1 VCHLTKN
8 KKLRKKDDK
17 KDKWM
22 EEAQIQINLE
32 LTRRKALKEYNER
45 HDVELKRFL
54 SKIKSI

>member
-1 VCHLTKN
+1 M
-8 KKLRKKDDK
+8 KKKKEDEE

-32 LTRRKALKEYNER
+32 LTWRKALKEHNER

-54 SKIKSI
+54 SKIKST

>member
-1 VCHLTKN
+1 MKIP
-8 KKLRKKDDK
+8 KKKKKKEDEE
-17 KDKWM
+17 KDKWI

>member
-1 VCHLTKN
+1 MCHLTKN
-8 KKLRKKDDK
+8 KNKKKDDK

-32 LTRRKALKEYNER
+32 LTWRKALKEYNER